1 MTRVPVTLREARA
14 DDALFLLGIWQDSLR
29 MADAQEQLSD
39 LETIIRDAEA
49 SPDQRLLVAESG
61 SEPVGAVYV
70 RATTFG
76 PLNLEPT
83 VQIFAPHVVPS
94 FRRRG
99 VGRLLMDSAVAFAEE
114 RGIRTIAAAA
124 SAGGRDGNRFLARI
138 GLGAQAVM
146 RVAPTAVVRSR
157 LNVLGRALPHH
168 ARLQRSP
175 KQSSAVGEL
184 LAARR
189 SQRRSHTVA

>member
-1 MTRVPVTLREARA
+1 MRAPVTMREARA

-39 LETIIRDAEA
+39 LDTIIRAADA
-49 SPDQRLLVAESG
+49 SPDQRLLVAECG
-61 SEPVGAVYV
+61 DEPVGAVYV

-99 VGRLLMDSAVAFAEE
+99 VGRMLMESAVAFAEE

-124 SAGGRDGNRFLARI
+124 AAGGRDGNRFLARI

-168 ARLQRSP
+168 ARLPRNP

>member
-1 MTRVPVTLREARA
+1 MSRVPVTLREARV

-29 MADAQEQLSD
+29 MADAQDQLGD
-39 LETIIRDAEA
+39 LETIIRDAGA
-49 SPDQRLLVAESG
+49 SPDQRLLVAECG
-61 SEPVGAVYV
+61 GETAGAVYL

-99 VGRLLMDSAVAFAEE
+99 VGRKLMESAVVFAEE
-114 RGIRTIAAAA
+114 RGVRVIAAAG
-124 SAGGRDGNRFLARI
+124 SAAGRDGNRFLARL

-157 LNVLGRALPHH
+157 LNVVGRALPHH
-168 ARLQRSP
+168 ARMSRSP

-189 SQRRSHTVA
+189 SQRRSNTVA

>member
-1 MTRVPVTLREARA
+1 MSRIPVTLREARV

-29 MADAQEQLSD
+29 MADAQEQLGD
-39 LETIIRDAEA
+39 LETIIRDAGA

-61 SEPVGAVYV
+61 GETVGAVYL

-99 VGRLLMDSAVAFAEE
+99 VGRKLMEAAVAFAEE
-114 RGIRTIAAAA
+114 RGVRVIAAAG
-124 SAGGRDGNRFLARI
+124 SAAGRDGNRFLARL
-138 GLGAQAVM
+138 GLSAQAVM

-168 ARLQRSP
+168 ARLPRNP

-189 SQRRSHTVA
+189 SRRRSNTVA

>member
-1 MTRVPVTLREARA
+1 MSRVPVTTREART
-14 DDALFLLGIWQDSLR
+14 DDASFLLGIWQESLR
-29 MADAQEQLSD
+29 MADTHEQLGD
-39 LETIIRDAEA
+39 LEKIILDAEA
-49 SPDQRLLVAESG
+49 SADQCLLVAECG
-61 SEPVGAVYV
+61 SETVGAVYV
-70 RATTFG
+70 CATTFG

-83 VQIFAPHVVPS
+83 VQIYAPHVVPG

-99 VGRLLMDSAVAFAEE
+99 VGRMLMEAGVAFAED

-124 SAGGRDGNRFLARI
+124 AAGGRDGNRFLARL

-168 ARLQRSP
+168 ARLTRNP

>member
-1 MTRVPVTLREARA
+1 MSRVTVREARA

-29 MADAQEQLSD
+29 MTDPQEQLGD
-39 LETIIRDAEA
+39 LETIIERART
-49 SPDQRLLVAESG
+49 SPDQQLLVAECNG
-61 SEPVGAVYV
+61 EPAGGVFM

-83 VQIFAPHVVPS
+83 VQVFAPHVTPG

-99 VGRLLMDSAVAFAEE
+99 VGQMLMEAAVSFAEE
-114 RGIRTIAAAA
+114 RGVRTIAAAA
-124 SAGGRDGNRFLARI
+124 STGGRDGNRFLARL
-138 GLGAQAVM
+138 GLGSQAVM

-157 LNVLGRALPHH
+157 LAILGRVLPHH
-168 ARLQRSP
+168 ARTNRSP
-175 KQSSAVGEL
+175 KQSSSVGEL